1 MNDISS
7 KDDITKL
14 VLTFYEKVKKD
25 DELSPFFKDLDFEVH
40 MPKMIH
46 FWSFALLNEPGYTT
60 NVVEKHLHM
69 PLKEVHF
76 ERWLNLF
83 NETIDEH
90 FSGEIANQA
99 KQRAQLIGWTI
110 KSKIQR

>member
-46 FWSFALLNEPGYTT
+46 FWGFALLNEPGYTT
-60 NVVEKHLHM
+60 NVVEKHVHM
-69 PLKEVHF
+69 PLKDVHF

-90 FSGEIANQA
+90 FSGELASQA

-110 KSKIQR
+110 KSKIQ

>member
-1 MNDISS
+1 
-7 KDDITKL
+7 
-14 VLTFYEKVKKD
+14 
-25 DELSPFFKDLDFEVH
+25 
-40 MPKMIH
+40 MIH

-76 ERWLNLF
+76 ERWLTLF
-83 NETIDEH
+83 NETIDEY

-110 KSKIQR
+110 KSKIQK

>member
-7 KDDITKL
+7 KVDISLL
-14 VLTFYEKVKKD
+14 VHKFYGKVLKD
-25 DELSPFFKDLDFEVH
+25 DQLSPFFKDLDFEVH

-69 PLKEVHF
+69 PLQEAHF
-76 ERWLNLF
+76 DRWLTLF

>member
-7 KDDITKL
+7 KEDISLL
-14 VLTFYEKVKKD
+14 VHRFYGKVKSD
-25 DELSPFFKDLDFEVH
+25 EELSPFFIELDFEVH

-76 ERWLNLF
+76 ERWLLLF
-83 NETIDEH
+83 NETIDEL
-90 FSGEIANQA
+90 FSGEISNQA

-110 KSKIQR
+110 KSKMQK

>member
-14 VLTFYEKVKKD
+14 VLTFYEKVNKD

-60 NVVEKHLHM
+60 NVVEKHVHM

-110 KSKIQR
+110 KSKIQ

>member
-7 KDDITKL
+7 KEDVTQL
-14 VLTFYEKVKKD
+14 VHAFYEKVLLD
-25 DELSPFFKDLDFEVH
+25 QELSPLFSDLNFEIH

-60 NVVEKHLHM
+60 NVVEKHLQM

-76 ERWLNLF
+76 ERWLFLF
-83 NETIDEH
+83 NETIDDF

-110 KSKIQR
+110 KSKIQK

>member
-7 KDDITKL
+7 KEDISRL
-14 VLTFYEKVKKD
+14 VHGFYGKVLKD
-25 DELSPFFKDLDFEVH
+25 EQLSPFFKDLDFEVH

-60 NVVEKHLHM
+60 NVVEKHVHM
-69 PLKEVHF
+69 PLKDVHF
-76 ERWLNLF
+76 ERWLTLF
-83 NETIDEH
+83 NETIDEN
-90 FSGEIANQA
+90 FSGKIASQA

>member
-7 KDDITKL
+7 KVDISLL
-14 VLTFYEKVKKD
+14 VHEFYGKVLKD
-25 DELSPFFKDLDFEVH
+25 DQLSPFFKDLDFEVH

-69 PLKEVHF
+69 PLQEAHF

-110 KSKIQR
+110 KSKIQQ

>member
-7 KDDITKL
+7 KDDITIL
-14 VLTFYEKVKKD
+14 VHRFYGKVLLD
-25 DELSPFFKDLDFEVH
+25 EELSPFFSDLDFEKH

-46 FWSFALLNEPGYTT
+46 FWCFALLNEPGYTT

-76 ERWLNLF
+76 ERWLFLF

-90 FSGEIANQA
+90 FSGEISNQA

-110 KSKIQR
+110 QSKIKN

>member
-7 KDDITKL
+7 KVDISLL
-14 VLTFYEKVKKD
+14 VHEFYGKVLKD
-25 DELSPFFKDLDFEVH
+25 DQLSPFFMDLDFEVH

-60 NVVEKHLHM
+60 NVVEKHLNL
-69 PLKEVHF
+69 PLREVHF

>member
-14 VLTFYEKVKKD
+14 VLTFYEKVNKD

-60 NVVEKHLHM
+60 NVVEKHVHM

-76 ERWLNLF
+76 ERWLTLF

-90 FSGEIANQA
+90 FSGELANQA

>member
-14 VLTFYEKVKKD
+14 VLTFYEKVNKD

-60 NVVEKHLHM
+60 NVVEKHVHM

-76 ERWLNLF
+76 ERWLTLF

-110 KSKIQR
+110 KSKIQ

>member
-40 MPKMIH
+40 MPKMIQ

-110 KSKIQR
+110 KSKIQ

>member
-7 KDDITKL
+7 EEDICLLVHEFYGKVLKD
-14 VLTFYEKVKKD
+14 EQ
-25 DELSPFFKDLDFEVH
+25 LSPFFKDLDFDVH
-40 MPKMIH
+40 MPKMIY

-69 PLKEVHF
+69 PLRDNHF
-76 ERWLNLF
+76 EQWLKLF

-90 FSGEIANQA
+90 FSGDIANQA

-110 KSKIQR
+110 KSKMQR

>member
-7 KDDITKL
+7 KYDITKL
-14 VLTFYEKVKKD
+14 VLTFYEKVNKD

-76 ERWLNLF
+76 ERWLTLF

-90 FSGEIANQA
+90 FSGELANQA

>member
-7 KDDITKL
+7 KEDVTQL
-14 VLTFYEKVKKD
+14 VHAFYGKVLLD
-25 DELSPFFKDLDFEVH
+25 EELSPFFSDLNFEIH

-46 FWSFALLNEPGYTT
+46 FWSFALLNEPGYTS
-60 NVVEKHLHM
+60 NVVEKHLQM

-76 ERWLNLF
+76 ERWLFLF

-110 KSKIQR
+110 KSKIQK

>member
-1 MNDISS
+1 
-7 KDDITKL
+7 
-14 VLTFYEKVKKD
+14 
-25 DELSPFFKDLDFEVH
+25 

-69 PLKEVHF
+69 PLQEVHF

-110 KSKIQR
+110 KSKMQK

>member
-1 MNDISS
+1 
-7 KDDITKL
+7 
-14 VLTFYEKVKKD
+14 
-25 DELSPFFKDLDFEVH
+25 

-46 FWSFALLNEPGYTT
+46 FWGFALLNEPDYTT

-69 PLKEVHF
+69 PLQEAHF
-76 ERWLNLF
+76 DRWLTLF

-90 FSGEIANQA
+90 FSGEIASQA

>member
-14 VLTFYEKVKKD
+14 VLTFYEKVNKD

-60 NVVEKHLHM
+60 NVVEKHVHM
-69 PLKEVHF
+69 PLKDVHF

-90 FSGEIANQA
+90 FSGEIASQA

>member
-1 MNDISS
+1 MNDIST
-7 KDDITKL
+7 KDDIAKL
-14 VLTFYEKVKKD
+14 VLTFYEKVNKD

-60 NVVEKHLHM
+60 NVVEKHVHM
-69 PLKEVHF
+69 PLKDVHF

-90 FSGEIANQA
+90 FSGEIASQA

-110 KSKIQR
+110 KSKIQ

>member
-7 KDDITKL
+7 EEDICLLVHEFYGKVLKD
-14 VLTFYEKVKKD
+14 EQ
-25 DELSPFFKDLDFEVH
+25 LSPFFKDLDFDVH
-40 MPKMIH
+40 MPKMIC

-69 PLKEVHF
+69 PLRDNHF
-76 ERWLNLF
+76 EHWLKLF

-90 FSGEIANQA
+90 FSGDIANQA

>member
-7 KDDITKL
+7 KDDITAL

-25 DELSPFFKDLDFEVH
+25 DELSPFFKDLDFEIH

-69 PLKEVHF
+69 PLKEIHF
-76 ERWLNLF
+76 ERWLHLF
-83 NETIDEH
+83 NETIDEL
-90 FSGEIANQA
+90 FSGEISNQA

-110 KSKIQR
+110 KSKMQK

>member
-7 KDDITKL
+7 KKNVELLVHEFYKKVLQDDQ
-14 VLTFYEKVKKD
+14 
-25 DELSPFFKDLDFEVH
+25 LSSFFSNLDFEIH

-46 FWSFALLNEPGYTT
+46 FWSFVLLNEPGYLT

-69 PLKEVHF
+69 ALKDVHF

-83 NETIDEH
+83 NQTIDEH
-90 FSGEIANQA
+90 FSGENANQA
-99 KQRAQLIGWTI
+99 KQRAQLIGLTI
-110 KSKIQR
+110 KSKIQH

>member
-7 KDDITKL
+7 KYDITKL
-14 VLTFYEKVKKD
+14 VLTFYEKVNKD

-46 FWSFALLNEPGYTT
+46 FWSFALLNEPGYTP

-83 NETIDEH
+83 NKTIDEH

-110 KSKIQR
+110 KSKIQ

>member
-7 KDDITKL
+7 KEDISQL
-14 VLTFYEKVKKD
+14 VHEFYGKVLKD
-25 DELSPFFKDLDFEVH
+25 EQLSTFFKDLDFEVH
-40 MPKMIH
+40 MPKMIN

-69 PLKEVHF
+69 PLRDNHF
-76 ERWLNLF
+76 EHWLNLF

-110 KSKIQR
+110 KSKIQQ

>member
-7 KDDITKL
+7 KEDISLL
-14 VLTFYEKVKKD
+14 VHEFYGKVLKD
-25 DELSPFFKDLDFEVH
+25 EQLSLFFKNLDFEIH

-69 PLKEVHF
+69 PLREAHF

-99 KQRAQLIGWTI
+99 KQRAQIIGWTI
-110 KSKIQR
+110 KSKIQQ

>member
-7 KDDITKL
+7 KEDISLL
-14 VLTFYEKVKKD
+14 VHEFYGKVLN
-25 DELSPFFKDLDFEVH
+25 DEQLRPFFKGLDIDVH
-40 MPKMIH
+40 ITKMIY

-69 PLKEVHF
+69 PLREVHF
-76 ERWLNLF
+76 EHWLNLF

-90 FSGEIANQA
+90 FSGEIVKEA

>member
-110 KSKIQR
+110 KSKIQK

>member
-1 MNDISS
+1 MNDIST
-7 KDDITKL
+7 KDDIAKL
-14 VLTFYEKVKKD
+14 VLTFYEKVNKD

-60 NVVEKHLHM
+60 NVVEKHVHM
-69 PLKEVHF
+69 PLKDVHF

-90 FSGEIANQA
+90 FSGEIASQA